1 MEYTN
6 LKMYSIH
13 LIEDADGNVRVFS
26 DWTGAG
32 YRVLALGNE
41 IMDSLH
47 EIQPHTNDELTIELS
62 ILSNLEH

>member
-1 MEYTN
+1 MEYTD
-6 LKMYSIH
+6 LKRYSIH
-13 LIEDADGNVRVFS
+13 LIEDENGNVIVFS

-32 YRVLALGNE
+32 FRALSLGNE
-41 IMDSLH
+41 IMESLH

>member
-13 LIEDADGNVRVFS
+13 LIEDDNGNVRVFS

-32 YRVLALGNE
+32 FRALSLGNE
-41 IMDSLH
+41 IMESLH

-62 ILSNLEH
+62 ILSNFEH

>member
-13 LIEDADGNVRVFS
+13 LIEDTDGNVRVFS

-41 IMDSLH
+41 IMGSLQ
-47 EIQPHTNDELTIELS
+47 EIQPYTNDELTIALS
-62 ILSNLEH
+62 MLSNIEH

>member
-1 MEYTN
+1 MEYTD

-13 LIEDADGNVRVFS
+13 LIEDDNGHVRVFS

-32 YRVLALGNE
+32 FRALLVGNE
-41 IMDSLH
+41 IMESLH
-47 EIQPHTNDELTIELS
+47 EIQPHTNNELTIELS